1 MNSSVLSWP
10 TWKKK
15 NLPQTFGCYDSTKGW
30 IRQSI
35 QPTLIMYGFFF
46 VAEDYDYGFNEK
58 SKTWAL
64 QEADRYLSESGKQE
78 KDCEFVYFCS
88 RGGDGF
94 MDYRAVYVR
103 FLDINLYETC
113 ITCERFSEPVKEKGI
128 TIRGHCSKHGECH
141 PFSKC
146 INYKTKVS
154 QVKKGSVSSTCETG

>member
-64 QEADRYLSESGKQE
+64 QEADRYLSECGKQE

-88 RGGDGF
+88 RGDNGF
-94 MDYRAVYVR
+94 MDYRAEYVR

-113 ITCERFSEPVKEKGI
+113 INCERFTNPIKDRNI
-128 TIRGHCSKHGECH
+128 TICGMCSKHGKCH
-141 PFSKC
+141 PFSHC
-146 INYKTKVS
+146 DDYKKRIIQYAKDNV
-154 QVKKGSVSSTCETG
+154 